1 MERTKIHSLKCFEV
15 SPSFLKGQI
24 KTFNPFER
32 IFKNFLFGEE
42 ILREKDYNEEYYDKM
57 VENYYIYK
65 NQFKKYGLTFNVNKE
80 CGENGEKYSYLNK
93 IFFINEK
100 YNEKE
105 VEFKV
110 NGEKK
115 IRLQKN
121 NFIKRQKKVE
131 YKGKEYCLL
140 YDFLIDD
147 NYEEKDNK
155 VYFEIDYIYPDEKDI
170 IDYINSQKDIIDIYD
185 SENDEKIV
193 TDYDNTNKFELE
205 IITLEQQY
213 QQNIKPGDDDLLYFE
228 SKKLGKSFESIYKE
242 LSERELINYRRII
255 EIPFLFDFEKSML
268 KDTEP
273 KPDLNDLDNF
283 DKYWNKLVKKAPL
296 KSVDKNDFIT
306 MLNIMYEDQFLNH
319 FKEKLNYSE
328 IDDYLM
334 TEDEYLKSHNG
345 FKGEIDAKDV
355 KNFENIKNERFRK
368 NFEDLGINIENFK
381 NIGFG
386 IGNLKEGLM
395 GKEYPFIETKNV
407 IYKLCGR
414 ESDSYRE
421 YLIYDPVN
429 NFCSFYPNEKILDN
443 YIYGKK

>member
-1 MERTKIHSLKCFEV
+1 MERKKIHSLKCFEV

-42 ILREKDYNEEYYDKM
+42 VLREKDYNEEYYDKITK
-57 VENYYIYK
+57 NYYIYK

-80 CGENGEKYSYLNK
+80 NGEKYSYLNK

-100 YNEKE
+100 YSEKE

-115 IRLQKN
+115 ILFKKN
-121 NFIKRQKKVE
+121 NFINRQKKVE
-131 YKGKEYCLL
+131 YKGKEYFLIC
-140 YDFLIDD
+140 DFLIND

-155 VYFEIDYIYPDEKDI
+155 VYFEIDYYFLDE
-170 IDYINSQKDIIDIYD
+170 KDIIDIYD
-185 SENDEKIV
+185 YENDEKIV
-193 TDYDNTNKFELE
+193 TVYDNTNKFELE
-205 IITLEQQY
+205 IITLKHQY

-228 SKKLGKSFESIYKE
+228 RKKLGKSFESIYKE
-242 LSERELINYRRII
+242 LSERELINYKRIM
-255 EIPFLFDFEKSML
+255 EIPFLFDFEKSL
-268 KDTEP
+268 INDTEP
-273 KPDLNDLDNF
+273 KPDLNDFDNF
-283 DKYWNKLVKKAPL
+283 EKYWDKLLKKAPL

-306 MLNIMYEDQFLNH
+306 MLNIMYEDQYLDH
-319 FKEKLNYSE
+319 FKEQLNYSE

-345 FKGEIDAKDV
+345 DKGEIDAKDV
-355 KNFENIKNERFRK
+355 KNFEKIKRERNRK
-368 NFEDLGINIENFK
+368 NFEDLGLNFEDFENIDF
-381 NIGFG
+381 GFG
-386 IGNLKEGLM
+386 YRSLKQGLM
-395 GKEYPFIETKNV
+395 EKEYPFIETKNV

-421 YLIYDPVN
+421 YLIFDPVN
-429 NFCSFYPNEKILDN
+429 NFCSFYPNEEILDN

>member
-1 MERTKIHSLKCFEV
+1 MERKKIHSLKCFEV
-15 SPSFLKGQI
+15 SPIFLKGQI

-57 VENYYIYK
+57 TENYYIYK
-65 NQFKKYGLTFNVNKE
+65 NQFKKYGLTFNVNE
-80 CGENGEKYSYLNK
+80 ENEENGEKYSYLNK

-100 YNEKE
+100 YSEKE

-115 IRLQKN
+115 IRFKKN
-121 NFIKRQKKVE
+121 NFINRQKKVE
-131 YKGKEYCLL
+131 YKGKEYFLIC
-140 YDFLIDD
+140 DFLIND

-155 VYFEIDYIYPDEKDI
+155 VYFEIDYYYFLDE
-170 IDYINSQKDIIDIYD
+170 KDIIDIYD
-185 SENDEKIV
+185 YV
-193 TDYDNTNKFELE
+193 TDYDSTNKFELE

-228 SKKLGKSFESIYKE
+228 RKKLGKSFESIYKE
-242 LSERELINYRRII
+242 LSERELINYRRIM
-255 EIPFLFDFEKSML
+255 EIPFLFDFEKSL
-268 KDTEP
+268 INDTEP

-283 DKYWNKLVKKAPL
+283 EKYWDKLVKKAPL

-306 MLNIMYEDQFLNH
+306 MLNIMYEDQYLDN
-319 FKEKLNYSE
+319 FKEKNNYLE
-328 IDDYLM
+328 EDDYLM
-334 TEDEYLKSHNG
+334 SEDEYLKLHNG
-345 FKGEIDAKDV
+345 NKGEIDVKDV
-355 KNFENIKNERFRK
+355 ENFEEIKRERNRKKFEDLGFNFENIDF
-368 NFEDLGINIENFK
+368 
-381 NIGFG
+381 GFG
-386 IGNLKEGLM
+386 NRSLKQGLM
-395 GKEYPFIETKNV
+395 EKEYPFIETKNV

-421 YLIYDPVN
+421 YLIFDPVN

>member
-1 MERTKIHSLKCFEV
+1 MERKKIHSLKCFEV

-42 ILREKDYNEEYYDKM
+42 VLREKDYNEEYYDKIT
-57 VENYYIYK
+57 ENYYIYK

-80 CGENGEKYSYLNK
+80 NGEKYSYLNK

-100 YNEKE
+100 YSEKE

-115 IRLQKN
+115 IRLKKN
-121 NFIKRQKKVE
+121 NFINQQKKVE
-131 YKGKEYCLL
+131 YKGKEY
-140 YDFLIDD
+140 FLICDYLIND

-155 VYFEIDYIYPDEKDI
+155 VYFEIDYYFLDE
-170 IDYINSQKDIIDIYD
+170 KDIIDIYD
-185 SENDEKIV
+185 YVN
-193 TDYDNTNKFELE
+193 DNTNKFELE
-205 IITLEQQY
+205 IITLKHQY

-228 SKKLGKSFESIYKE
+228 KKKLGKSFESIYKE
-242 LSERELINYRRII
+242 LSERELINYKRIM
-255 EIPFLFDFEKSML
+255 EIPFLFDFEKSL
-268 KDTEP
+268 INDTEP
-273 KPDLNDLDNF
+273 KPDLNDFDNF
-283 DKYWNKLVKKAPL
+283 EKYWDKLLKKAPL

-306 MLNIMYEDQFLNH
+306 MLNIMYEDQYLDH
-319 FKEKLNYSE
+319 FKEQLNYSE

-345 FKGEIDAKDV
+345 DKGEIDAKDV
-355 KNFENIKNERFRK
+355 KNFEKIKRERNRK
-368 NFEDLGINIENFK
+368 NFEDLGLNFEDLGLNFEDFENIDF
-381 NIGFG
+381 GFG
-386 IGNLKEGLM
+386 YRSLKQGLM
-395 GKEYPFIETKNV
+395 EKEYPFIETKNV

-421 YLIYDPVN
+421 YLIFDPVN
-429 NFCSFYPNEKILDN
+429 NFCSFYPNEEILDN

>member
-1 MERTKIHSLKCFEV
+1 MERKKIHSLKCFEV

-32 IFKNFLFGEE
+32 IFKIFLFGEE

-57 VENYYIYK
+57 TENYYIYK

-80 CGENGEKYSYLNK
+80 NGEKYSYLNK

-100 YNEKE
+100 YSEKE

-121 NFIKRQKKVE
+121 NFINRQKKVE
-131 YKGKEYCLL
+131 YKGKEY
-140 YDFLIDD
+140 FLIRDFIFDD

-155 VYFEIDYIYPDEKDI
+155 VYFKIDYNFPDEKDI
-170 IDYINSQKDIIDIYD
+170 IDIYNYV
-185 SENDEKIV
+185 NDEKIV

-228 SKKLGKSFESIYKE
+228 RKKLGKSFESIYKE
-242 LSERELINYRRII
+242 LSERELINYRRIM
-255 EIPFLFDFEKSML
+255 EIPFLFDFKKSL
-268 KDTEP
+268 INDTEP

-283 DKYWNKLVKKAPL
+283 EKYWDKLVKKAPL

-306 MLNIMYEDQFLNH
+306 MLNIMYEDQYLDN
-319 FKEKLNYSE
+319 FKEKNNYLE

-334 TEDEYLKSHNG
+334 SEDEYLKSHNG
-345 FKGEIDAKDV
+345 YKGEIDAKDV
-355 KNFENIKNERFRK
+355 KNFEKIKRERNRK
-368 NFEDLGINIENFK
+368 NFEDLGLNIEDFE
-381 NIGFG
+381 NIDFGFG
-386 IGNLKEGLM
+386 ARSLKQGLM
-395 GKEYPFIETKNV
+395 EKEYPFIETKNV

-421 YLIYDPVN
+421 YLIFDPVN
-429 NFCSFYPNEKILDN
+429 NFCSFYPYEEILDN